1 MSCCRVL
8 CAVSLSLV
16 CVSVPISAA
25 GSQRL
30 ELTDFTLI
38 DGTGAEPRAIERL
51 TVRDGWIIG
60 IDGAGEHGVTE
71 SGEVVTTIHL
81 DGAFV
86 IPGLIDAH
94 VHLANYPRPRSELVE
109 RLAWALDHG
118 VTTLRD
124 MGGDARI
131 LADLRRA
138 IAAGEIAGPELR
150 FAAMFGG
157 ETMFDHP
164 AIGQAALGFEPGRAP
179 WLRAVGADADLPR
192 LVARAAGSGVDAIKL
207 YGDLDAARA
216 QAIVEEA
223 KSQGLVAWAHG
234 TVFPASPAELVGA
247 GVDSLSHAPYLVW
260 AGVDEVPSDYNL
272 RTQGP
277 WDQVPPDHPRI
288 LELLDAMAERGVVL
302 DATLSMYRDMHRY
315 RPPEGIEWAP
325 VAFEWGV
332 ALARLAHERGVP
344 IAVGTDAF
352 FPAGRHAPPNT
363 HVEIETLVE
372 NVGLSPMAALV
383 AATQNGAIAAGVGDE
398 RGTVEVGRIADL
410 VVLGSDPLA
419 DIAATRDIRHV
430 IVGGR
435 VHK

>member
-1 MSCCRVL
+1 MNTIVVRLCLLVL
-8 CAVSLSLV
+8 TLGFGVQPS
-16 CVSVPISAA
+16 PAA
-25 GSQRL
+25 QWL

-38 DGTGAEPRAIERL
+38 DGTGAEPREVERL
-51 TVRDGWIIG
+51 TVRDGRIIG
-60 IDGAGEHGVTE
+60 IDEAGEHGTPE
-71 SGEVVTTIHL
+71 PGEVVTAIDL

-94 VHLANYPRPRSELVE
+94 VHLANYPRPRAELTE
-109 RLAWALDHG
+109 RLAWSLDHG

-124 MGGDARI
+124 LGGDARI
-131 LADLRRA
+131 LADLKRA
-138 IAAGEIAGPELR
+138 ISAGEIDGPHLR

-164 AIGQAALGFEPGRAP
+164 AIGAAAQGFELGEAP
-179 WLRAVGADADLPR
+179 WLRAASGEVDLPAIIAM
-192 LVARAAGSGVDAIKL
+192 ARGAGVSAIKL
-207 YGDLDAARA
+207 YGDLDAARVA
-216 QAIVEEA
+216 EIVDEA
-223 KSQGLVAWAHG
+223 RRQELMAWAHG
-234 TVFPASPAELVGA
+234 TVFPASPGDLVTA

-260 AGVDEVPSDYNL
+260 EGADEVPADYAM

-277 WDQVPPDHPRI
+277 WDEIAPDHPRI

-302 DATLSMYRDMHRY
+302 DATLSMYRDMHQY

-332 ALARLAHERGVP
+332 ALTRLAHERGVP

-352 FPAGRHAPPNT
+352 FPVSPYAPPNT

-372 NVGLSPMAALV
+372 EVGLSPMAALV
-383 AATQNGAIAAGVGDE
+383 AATQNGAIAAGVGEE

-419 DIAATRDIRHV
+419 DIRATRDIRHV
-430 IVGGR
+430 IVSGR
-435 VHK
+435 RHR